1 MSGCIFCKLATNEI
15 SSAKVY
21 EDDEFVAFLD
31 IKPVN
36 LGHTL
41 VIPKQHYE
49 NLESVPPEIVGKFFK
64 IVQKVAK
71 AVKQATG
78 VEGFNLGLNNGE
90 VAGQVIFHIHMH
102 IIPRQIGD
110 GLELWPQRELTASEQ
125 EAVAL
130 KIKQALIL

>member
-21 EDDEFVAFLD
+21 EDDEFIAFLD
-31 IKPVN
+31 IKPIS

-49 NLESVPPEIVGKFFK
+49 NLESVPFEVAGKFFQ

-71 AVKQATG
+71 AVARATG
-78 VEGFNLGLNNGE
+78 VEGFNLGINNGK
-90 VAGQVIFHIHMH
+90 VAGQVIFHVHMH
-102 IIPRQIGD
+102 IMPRRADD
-110 GLELWPQRELTASEQ
+110 GLKLWPECELAAGEIESI
-125 EAVAL
+125 AL
-130 KIKQALIL
+130 KIKQTLTL